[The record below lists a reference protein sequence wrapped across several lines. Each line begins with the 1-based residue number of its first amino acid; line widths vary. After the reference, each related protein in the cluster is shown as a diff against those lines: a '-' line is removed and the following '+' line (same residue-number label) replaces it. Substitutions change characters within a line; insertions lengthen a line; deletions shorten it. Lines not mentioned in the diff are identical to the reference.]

1 MELLYYHTF
10 ACEYT
15 LNTEVKFVMQIFLLK
30 VSSGL
35 LTIREEKSRN
45 DFFFFNVFSGSAYF
59 VAINW
64 LCTSEDSAIFLKQ

>member
-1 MELLYYHTF
+1 MEPLYYHTF

-45 DFFFFNVFSGSAYF
+45 DFFSLMSFQVQ
-59 VAINW
+59 
-64 LCTSEDSAIFLKQ
+64 LTLLL